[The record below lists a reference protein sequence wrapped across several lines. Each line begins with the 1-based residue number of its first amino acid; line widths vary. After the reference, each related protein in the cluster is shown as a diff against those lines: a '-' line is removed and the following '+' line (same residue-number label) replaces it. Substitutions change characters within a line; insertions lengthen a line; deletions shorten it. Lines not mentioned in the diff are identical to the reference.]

1 MPVNPLVGL
10 QPPNMSWQQG
20 MPTLLNS
27 APQTAT
33 LQNPQQGLL
42 SSMGPWSQM
51 AYNLAGKP
59 NQGAYAPV
67 AAPTAIPGSL
77 SSGTSGANSGSTAGA
92 LAGGLLGALAKNPAL
107 IKSAANGIQGLLGSS
122 APAGSAASILAGGSP
137 TLAPVGVGAVDTLP
151 SVTSAVN
158 ASGGVGGATA
168 YGTDAGIAPA
178 SALSGTSQAGQAAG
192 GLLGAGTG
200 AAVGSSAAGIG
211 AGAPGVFAAGNA
223 AGGSAGAGAAG
234 LGAGAAA
241 VLAPVAIYALLDSFM
256 SKPGARQNINAQF
269 SQSGQIGGAVDPQKL
284 ATNMAAFHTAQGSA
298 GGGISGTV
306 ATKGLPTGG
315 NIYTSNGKPLDS
327 SFQYDQAAQLYNAAY
342 KDPKLASPAN
352 VQAYLDYMKKHGG

>member
-1 MPVNPLVGL
+1 MPVNPQIGL
-10 QPPNMSWQQG
+10 QPPDMTWQQG
-20 MPTLLNS
+20 LLG
-27 APQTAT
+27 PQTAT

-42 SSMGPWSQM
+42 SQMGPWSQT
-51 AYNLAGKP
+51 AYHLAGKP

-77 SSGTSGANSGSTAGA
+77 SSGTSGASSGSTAGA

-107 IKSAANGIQGLLGSS
+107 IKSAANGIQGLLGGS
-122 APAGSAASILAGGSP
+122 AHAGSAASILAGGSP

-158 ASGGVGGATA
+158 ASGLGGATA
-168 YGTDAGIAPA
+168 YGTDAGVAPA
-178 SALSGTSQAGQAAG
+178 SALSGTSQAAQA

-256 SKPGARQNINAQF
+256 SKPGAHQNINSNF

-284 ATNMAAFHTAQGSA
+284 ATNLAAFHTAQSSA
-298 GGGISGTV
+298 GGGIGGTV

-315 NIYTSNGKPLDS
+315 SVYTYNGKPMDS

-342 KDPKLASPAN
+342 VDPKLASPAN